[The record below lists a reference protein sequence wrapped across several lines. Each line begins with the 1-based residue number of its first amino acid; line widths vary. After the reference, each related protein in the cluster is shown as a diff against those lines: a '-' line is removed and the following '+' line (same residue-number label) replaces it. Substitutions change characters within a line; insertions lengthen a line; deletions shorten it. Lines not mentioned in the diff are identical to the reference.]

1 MKPSSSLRLR
11 AARLLA
17 LSCAP
22 LFAAACG
29 DGPMRSGE
37 REAEPVVVL
46 ARLEC
51 QASVAGGSVE
61 CAPAAPAASAGAVR
75 FDERTVGGQGVYVR
89 LASSGAAFD
98 AGTKVFSFNA
108 TVQNLSNLAMATT
121 TGAARHAGGVRV
133 FLISDPVGT
142 GGTVSVANPTG
153 TAEFTKANQP
163 YFQYGGTIGGTD
175 QGELGADGIL
185 APGEAST
192 AKTWQFDMGTATAFT
207 FSVYVATEMPA
218 GALQS
223 VAPQVTS
230 VSPATLVPGASATIT
245 GMNFNATAASNTV
258 MIGGLAATV
267 TGGGATELQV
277 VVPCVSSGSVP
288 VQVAQGGM
296 TGGALAHPLQVA
308 TRTLA
313 VGQAAILS
321 ASGDVACNEIA
332 ASGGASR
339 YVVAVY
345 NTSTSPGS
353 TSSFRISADGA
364 AAGAPRLA
372 ASRASVPGTGVLNTP
387 QAEREAADQRRADEA
402 HLRVMEF
409 NRRAHEQLRGMPG
422 AGGPR
427 KSLQPG
433 GTRRAAV
440 TPAPTATF
448 RVVNINGNSCS
459 NFFSVN
465 ATRVYYNGKL
475 AIYEDDA
482 NPIVASGPS
491 ANATLAAYYTRI
503 GDQYNADM
511 EPVVRTNFGDPLL
524 RDATTD
530 DNGVLIALFTNTL
543 NTQFPGVAG
552 FVIGCDQYP
561 NTASNLGSNFGE
573 YFYAMVPTSV
583 TAGYGSSATMDSWYR
598 TIRSTFI
605 HETKHVASHA
615 ARVQNGASSFESS
628 WLEEGTARHAEELW
642 ARNAVYNVGW
652 KANTGYGSGAS
663 PGSIYCDVRP
673 STAACTATDPSRP
686 SVNMFR
692 HFSSL
697 YTFMREPHAYSPF
710 GVTSSGGSSFYATS
724 WSLVRYAIDRHAA
737 SDAAFL
743 TAINSSSTTGT
754 ANLAAAAG
762 VPLEQ
767 LMGGW
772 ALSLYA
778 DDYPGLASPSADIQM
793 PTWNFNHI
801 YAGLSTDYG
810 SATFAYYPI
819 VPQAL
824 AFGSVAATSVPSI
837 VGGGVKYFEFSGTH
851 TKAQLLRLEA
861 SGGGAP
867 ASTLRVAIAR
877 LQ

>member
-1 MKPSSSLRLR
+1 M
-11 AARLLA
+11 LA

-22 LFAAACG
+22 LFAAACD
-29 DGPMRSGE
+29 DGLTRSGGH
-37 REAEPVVVL
+37 EAEPVVVL

-51 QASVAGGSVE
+51 QASVASGSVE
-61 CAPAAPAASAGAVR
+61 CAPAAQGASAGPVR

-108 TVQNLSNLAMATT
+108 TVQNLSNLAMATA
-121 TGAARHAGGVRV
+121 TGAARDAGGVRV
-133 FLISDPVGT
+133 FLVADPAGT
-142 GGTVSVANPTG
+142 GGAVTVANPTG
-153 TAEFTKANQP
+153 TAEFTTANQA
-163 YFQYGGTIGGTD
+163 YFQYGGSIGGTD

-185 APGEAST
+185 ASGEAST
-192 AKTWQFDMGTATAFT
+192 AKLWQFNMGTATAFT
-207 FSVYVATEMPA
+207 FSVYVATEMPT
-218 GALQS
+218 GALQT

-230 VSPATLVPGASATIT
+230 VSPATLVPGASATLT
-245 GMNFNATAASNTV
+245 GINFNATAASNTV
-258 MIGGLAATV
+258 MIGGRAATV

-277 VVPCVSSGSVP
+277 IVPCVSSGSVP
-288 VQVAQGGM
+288 VQVTQAGM

-321 ASGDVACNEIA
+321 ASADAACNEIA

-345 NTSTSPGS
+345 NTSTSPAS
-353 TSSFRISADGA
+353 TSSFQISADGSA
-364 AAGAPRLA
+364 MGSAPGLA
-372 ASRASVPGTGVLNTP
+372 ASRMPLPGAGALNAA
-387 QAEREAADQRRADEA
+387 QAEREAAAERRADEA

-409 NRRAHEQLRGMPG
+409 NRRMHEQLRGTP
-422 AGGPR
+422 AARGPR
-427 KSLQPG
+427 ASLQPG

-448 RVVNINGNSCS
+448 RVVNINGNSCN

-465 ATRVYYNGKL
+465 ATRVYYNGKV

-482 NPIVASGPS
+482 NPIVASGAS
-491 ANATLAAYYTRI
+491 ANATLAAYYTQI
-503 GDQYNADM
+503 GNQYNADM

-524 RDATTD
+524 RDAITD
-530 DNGVLIALFTNTL
+530 DNGVLIALFTNTV
-543 NTQFPGVAG
+543 NTNFSGVAG
-552 FVIGCDQYP
+552 FVISCDQYP
-561 NTASNLGSNFGE
+561 NSASNLGSNFGE
-573 YFYAMVPTSV
+573 YFYAMVPTST
-583 TAGYGSSATMDSWYR
+583 TAGYGSSATIDSWYR

-615 ARVQNGASSFESS
+615 VRVQNGRPFENS
-628 WLEEGTARHAEELW
+628 WLEEGTARHSEELW

-652 KANTGYGSGAS
+652 KANTGYGSAAA

-710 GVTSSGGSSFYATS
+710 GQTAAGGSSFYATS
-724 WSLVRYAIDRHAA
+724 WSLVRYAIDRYGA

-743 TAINSSSTTGT
+743 TAINSSPTNGA

-762 VPLEQ
+762 VSIEQ
-767 LMGGW
+767 LLGGW

-793 PTWNFNHI
+793 PTWNFNNI
-801 YAGLSTDYG
+801 FAGLNADYG
-810 SATFAYYPI
+810 SATFAYYPL
-819 VPQAL
+819 VPQAVS
-824 AFGSVAATSVPSI
+824 FGSVAATSVPSI
-837 VGGGVKYFEFSGTH
+837 AGGGVKYFEFSGTH
-851 TKAQLLRLEA
+851 AKAQLLRLEA
-861 SGGGAP
+861 SGGGSP

>member
-1 MKPSSSLRLR
+1 MKPSSSL
-11 AARLLA
+11 RLLA

-22 LFAAACG
+22 LFAAAC
-29 DGPMRSGE
+29 DGGPTRSGGAE
-37 REAEPVVVL
+37 TEPVVVL

-51 QASVAGGSVE
+51 QASVASGSVE
-61 CAPAAPAASAGAVR
+61 CVPAAQGASAGAVR
-75 FDERTVGGQGVYVR
+75 FDERTVGGQGIYVR
-89 LASSGAAFD
+89 MASSGTSFD

-108 TVQNLSNLAMATT
+108 TVQNLSNLPMATT
-121 TGAARHAGGVRV
+121 TGAARHDRGVRV

-142 GGTVSVANPTG
+142 GGVVTVANATG
-153 TAEFTKANQP
+153 TATFTAANQS
-163 YFQYGGTIGGTD
+163 YFQYGGNIGGTD

-185 APGEAST
+185 ASGEAST
-192 AKTWQFDMGTATAFT
+192 AKSWQFDMGTATTFT
-207 FSVYVATEMPA
+207 FSVYVATEMPT
-218 GALQS
+218 GPLQT

-230 VSPATLVPGASATIT
+230 VSPATLVPGASATLT
-245 GMNFNATAASNTV
+245 GINFNPTAASNTV
-258 MIGGLAATV
+258 RIGGLAATV
-267 TGGGATELQV
+267 TGGSATELQV
-277 VVPCVSSGSVP
+277 IVPCVSSGSVP
-288 VQVAQGGM
+288 VQVTQGGM
-296 TGGALAHPLQVA
+296 MGAALAHPLQVA

-321 ASGDVACNEIA
+321 DAGDVGCNEIA
-332 ASGGASR
+332 ASGAAGR

-345 NTSTSPGS
+345 NASTAPGS
-353 TSSFRISADGA
+353 TSSFQISADGSA
-364 AAGAPRLA
+364 MGSAPRLA
-372 ASRASVPGTGVLNTP
+372 ASRMPLAGAGALNAA
-387 QAEREAADQRRADEA
+387 QMEREAAAARQADEA

-409 NRRAHEQLRGMPG
+409 NRRMNEQLRGTQG
-422 AGGPR
+422 TGGPR
-427 KSLQPG
+427 ASLQPG

-448 RVVNINGNSCS
+448 RVVNINGNSCN

-465 ATRVYYNGKL
+465 ATRVYYDGKV

-491 ANATLAAYYTRI
+491 ANATLAAYYTQI
-503 GDQYNADM
+503 GNQYNADM

-524 RDATTD
+524 RDAVTD
-530 DNGVLIALFTNTL
+530 DNGVLIALFTNTI
-543 NTQFPGVAG
+543 NTNFAGVAG
-552 FVIGCDQYP
+552 FVISCDQYP
-561 NTASNLGSNFGE
+561 NGASNLGSNFGE
-573 YFYAMVPTSV
+573 YFYAMVPTST

-615 ARVQNGASSFESS
+615 ARVQNGRPFENS
-628 WLEEGTARHAEELW
+628 WLEEGTARHSEELW

-652 KANTGYGSGAS
+652 KANTGYGSAAS

-724 WSLVRYAIDRHAA
+724 WSLVRYAIDRYAA

-743 TAINSSSTTGT
+743 TAINSSSTTGA

-793 PTWNFNHI
+793 PTWNFNNI
-801 YAGLSTDYG
+801 YAGLNADYG
-810 SATFAYYPI
+810 SATFAYYPL
-819 VPQAL
+819 VPQPVS
-824 AFGSVAATSVPSI
+824 FGSVAATSVPSI

-861 SGGGAP
+861 AGGGAP